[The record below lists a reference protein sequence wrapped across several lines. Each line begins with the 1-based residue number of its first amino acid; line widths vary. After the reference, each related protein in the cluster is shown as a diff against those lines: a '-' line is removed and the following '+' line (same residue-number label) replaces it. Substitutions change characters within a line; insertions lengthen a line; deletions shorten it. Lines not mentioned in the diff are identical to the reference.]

1 MLNLHICVF
10 ASLWADSFTSVLH
23 VWNDCLCTVL
33 HQILETS
40 FEEYFL
46 RFYWELAYS
55 RVLCVWSQYCFCSWA
70 ASFVSL
76 WRVALP
82 VTASGAEGEA
92 GEAAGRP
99 GRPAQSQGGE
109 AEGAPETQGGGDGE
123 EEEGGG
129 GGSQVS
135 TRDNVTWNC
144 LRLHQITH

>member
-1 MLNLHICVF
+1 M
-10 ASLWADSFTSVLH
+10 
-23 VWNDCLCTVL
+23 
-33 HQILETS
+33 
-40 FEEYFL
+40 
-46 RFYWELAYS
+46 
-55 RVLCVWSQYCFCSWA
+55 
-70 ASFVSL
+70 
-76 WRVALP
+76 
-82 VTASGAEGEA
+82 TASGAEGEA

-123 EEEGGG
+123 EEKGGG